1 MDGDD
6 CRMILSSPVNTGMG
20 VVKKTWQCTL
30 RLLIAALPVIFGLPA
45 LASPGTTGGGPRA
58 HYSGCLMFF
67 DDFDNRDSERLLL
80 DYFAPQRLLRSWYRF
95 GEPSANKD
103 YRLRRSAVE
112 ALEKQGILLGGGG
125 SLSIVNELDLGSS
138 DFNRE
143 WLSVNL
149 DGTVYRQ
156 NDRWY
161 GTLSHPGFRAYLIG
175 KALEQVKVG
184 VKELHFGETNGK
196 IRFDDYSLGLAG
208 DCGFVQWIRKRYET
222 RDAAWWVGYLG
233 KLGTLI
239 SNGGNISRVDFIAAD
254 TDHQENFRQEWGR
267 PDSWHGTNDNDQPA
281 FLAYLYSRNLDRFIS
296 ELREEL
302 AEGGF
307 DDVSIDI
314 WGLADWIVHLRS
326 KPDAVI
332 ESVPDRRWGF
342 DWSRPDFPTDGEE
355 ERIKKIMGE
364 MREQAEPAQMIFA
377 IDHPQ
382 PFGMFRK
389 LLDGRQAELLR
400 WFYEISRSMGA
411 NFLFR
416 SYSLEQEDLGPATRH
431 ALRELCRKA
440 RQ

>member
-1 MDGDD
+1 
-6 CRMILSSPVNTGMG
+6 MIFSTPVNTGMS
-20 VVKKTWQCTL
+20 VMKKIRQGTV
-30 RLLIAALPVIFGLPA
+30 RLLIAALPAIFGLPA
-45 LASPGTTGGGPRA
+45 LASPGTTAGGPRA

-95 GEPSANKD
+95 GEPPADKD
-103 YRLRRSAVE
+103 YRLRRPAVE
-112 ALEKQGILLGGGG
+112 ALERQGILLGGGG

-138 DFNRE
+138 GFNRE

-208 DCGFVQWIRKRYET
+208 DGGFVQWIRKKYET
-222 RDAAWWVGYLG
+222 RDAAWWTGYLG
-233 KLGTLI
+233 NLGTLI
-239 SNGGNISRVDFIAAD
+239 SRGGNISRADFIAAD
-254 TDHQENFRQEWGR
+254 TDHQENFRQAWGR
-267 PDSWHGTNDNDQPA
+267 PDSWHGKNDHDQPA
-281 FLAYLYSRNLDRFIS
+281 FLAYLYRRNLDCFIS
-296 ELREEL
+296 ELRGKL

-307 DDVSIDI
+307 DDVSIDV
-314 WGLADWIVHLRS
+314 WGLADWIVRLRS

-332 ESVPDRRWGF
+332 ESIPDRRWGF
-342 DWSRPDFPTDGEE
+342 DWSRPDFPTGGEK
-355 ERIKKIMGE
+355 ERIKKIMAE
-364 MREQAEPAQMIFA
+364 MKAQAEPAQMIFA

-382 PFGMFRK
+382 PFGTFRK
-389 LLDGRQAELLR
+389 LPDRRQADLIC
-400 WFYEISRSMGA
+400 WFYEISRNMGA

-416 SYSLEQEDLGPATRH
+416 SYSLEQEDLGPMTKD
-431 ALRELCRKA
+431 ALWGLCRQA
-440 RQ
+440 CQ